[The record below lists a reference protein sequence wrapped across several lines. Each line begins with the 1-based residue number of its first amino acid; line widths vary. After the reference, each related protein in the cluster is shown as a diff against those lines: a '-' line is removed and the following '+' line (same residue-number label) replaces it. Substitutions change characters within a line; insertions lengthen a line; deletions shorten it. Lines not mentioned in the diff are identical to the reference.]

1 MAIFRPQAA
10 SGGSSYLGYQSCGI
24 ASFEDRAEK
33 FDWADVYMIVSLK
46 LENSQY
52 EQPMQIAGSF
62 DREPDGT
69 IKDCTLLRRLYYL
82 FDAIGFQGGVT
93 KEGTFEDADGKP
105 IADIVAYLDDVFTP
119 TFPSEP
125 TMDFVCYVYKEFNE
139 KDGKAYSRVVP
150 KLVKNTVAERKD
162 FEGYVNFCKSKG
174 VIKEHSET
182 STLPTGSASS
192 TPVGGEASTF

>member
-82 FDAIGFQGGVT
+82 FDAIGFEGGVT

-105 IADIVAYLDDVFTP
+105 IADIVSYLDDVFTP

-125 TMDFVCYVYKEFNE
+125 TMDYICYVYKEFNE

-150 KLVKNTVAERKD
+150 KLVKNTVADRKD

-182 STLPTGSASS
+182 TSTPFQDSASS
-192 TPVGGEASTF
+192 SPTGATNTF